1 MKNFRFVW
9 VALGIIAW
17 AACAAAQARVTS
29 AAQELSP
36 FTLVQR
42 VGEPHLRYLHMF
54 STSAGKY
61 TIRHDGFGEVYVA
74 GLRKKNFHLPKD
86 GARTKI
92 EWVYFYEYQGDLL
105 LLYKTGESGYLVRL
119 DEKTRKIKSTRVLK
133 ANFEPPIIRDNS
145 AIFSDGTVVPLS

>member
-1 MKNFRFVW
+1 MKNVRIVC
-9 VALGIIAW
+9 VALGILAW
-17 AACAAAQARVTS
+17 AVCAAAQARVTS

-54 STSAGKY
+54 STSAGRY
-61 TIRHDGFGEVYVA
+61 TIRHDGFGEVYV
-74 GLRKKNFHLPKD
+74 GNRKKNFHLAKG

-105 LLYKTGESGYLVRL
+105 LLYRTGESGYLVRL
-119 DEKTRKIKSTRVLK
+119 DEKTRKIKGSHVLK
-133 ANFEPPIIRDNS
+133 ANFEPPIIRENS
-145 AIFSDGTVVPLS
+145 AIFSDGTIVTL